1 MAKKLKRYN
10 TSDGGTFDEK
20 EAAEARAEE
29 LGKAGKDTYIW
40 QLAKY
45 LPKVE
50 DDYPPAFEDDTTTE
64 EDLVAASIR
73 TINPADEYDDSLV
86 DYGDYATG

>member
-10 TSDGGTFDEK
+10 TSDGRTFDVEEDAK
-20 EAAEARAEE
+20 AHAEE
-29 LGKAGKDTYIW
+29 LGKEGRSTYVW

-45 LPKVE
+45 RPEVE
-50 DDYPPAFEDDTTTE
+50 DDFPPAFEDDDYTE

-86 DYGDYATG
+86 EDDDYTT